1 MNQPLDLTADS
12 WPASQL
18 HEAMTIL
25 ARQANLLSQSPD
37 LLKMSGYHGPADDDL
52 IDQWTTLTAQQIGI
66 ETVAV
71 ELSYAELERSVQKI
85 GPALIRFSGGEEPR
99 FLVVLQGGPKWIQ
112 LIAPAHTIRRISPS
126 QLRDVLTHDLETP
139 LVPAIQT
146 LLMEAGVP
154 TERQATTKQAILR
167 EQLGSTPIGSCW
179 LLRLSPGDSFLKQ
192 MLHASVP
199 RRLIIILGAS
209 LLTQL
214 LSLVGWWVI
223 GEGVLSGHLE
233 WTWMTA
239 WALLLFTAIPTQ
251 LVMTWIQSLF
261 SLELGRLF
269 KQRLLYGIL
278 QLEPEEIRHQ
288 GAGQFLGIVMEA
300 ESLESLALAGGLMV
314 PFALLEL
321 FILMGVLAMGAGGW
335 IHVLLLAGWLAFS
348 GVLIWYD
355 YQRMNEW
362 MTVYREMTSDLV
374 ERMVGHRTRLAQEL
388 PSHWHEEED
397 ARLER
402 YLHYSQ
408 RKDHLKVAVS
418 AIIEHGWLIVGLSGV
433 AYIFVV
439 TPTTSTALA
448 ISLGGILL
456 ASQSLNRLVTGISSF
471 LGVMVTWKQVGPLF
485 QAAARGQS
493 KQTGQL
499 LILPATYKKKWTP
512 RPILSAQ
519 ELTFRYQPEAKP
531 VLQACHLDIYQ
542 GERLLLE
549 GPSGGGKS
557 TLAALLAGLR
567 QPETGQLSLWG
578 IPQPMLGIET
588 WRRRIVTAPQFHEN
602 HVFVE
607 TFAFNLLMGRRWPP
621 LPSDLAEAELIC
633 RELGLGDLLARMPA
647 GFQQMVGESG
657 WQLSHGERSR
667 LYIAR
672 AILQQAD
679 LIILDESFAA
689 LDPENLKRAL
699 QCVLRRASTL
709 LVIAHP

>member
-1 MNQPLDLTADS
+1 MNHPLDLTTES

-18 HEAMTIL
+18 HQAMTTL
-25 ARQANLLSQSPD
+25 AREANLLSQSPD
-37 LLKMSGYHGPADDDL
+37 LLKISGYSGPAEDDL
-52 IDQWTTLTAQQIGI
+52 IDQWMTLTAQQIGI
-66 ETVAV
+66 ETAAV

-85 GPALIRFSGGEEPR
+85 GPALMRLSGGEEPR
-99 FLVVLQGGPKWIQ
+99 FLVVLKGSPKWIQ
-112 LIAPAHTIRRISPS
+112 LITPAQTIQQISPS
-126 QLRDVLTHDLETP
+126 QLRDVLAHELEAP
-139 LVPAIQT
+139 IAPVIQT
-146 LLMEAGVP
+146 LLTEAGVSV
-154 TERQATTKQAILR
+154 ERQATTKAAILR

-192 MLHASVP
+192 MLQAGVS
-199 RRLIIILGAS
+199 RRLTLILGAS

-214 LSLVGWWVI
+214 LSLLGWWVI
-223 GEGVLSGHLE
+223 GEGVLTGHFE

-239 WALLLFTAIPTQ
+239 WALLLFTAIPIQLAITWTQ
-251 LVMTWIQSLF
+251 NLLSLD
-261 SLELGRLF
+261 LGRLF

-288 GAGQFLGIVMEA
+288 GAGQFLGVVMEA
-300 ESLESLALAGGLMV
+300 ESLESLALAGGVMV

-321 FILMGVLAMGAGGW
+321 LIIMGVLAMGAGGW
-335 IHVLLLAGWLAFS
+335 IHVLLLAGWMVFS

-362 MTVYREMTSDLV
+362 MTVYRDMTNDLV

-388 PSHWHEEED
+388 PSHWHDEED
-397 ARLER
+397 ALLER

-408 RKDHLKVAVS
+408 RKDRLKVAVS
-418 AIIEHGWLIVGLSGV
+418 AILEYGWLIVGLSGI
-433 AYIFVV
+433 AYTFVV
-439 TPTTSTALA
+439 TPTASAALA

-485 QAAARGQS
+485 QAAARGQ
-493 KQTGQL
+493 QRHTGQQ
-499 LILPATYKKKWTP
+499 LILPTTYQKKCTH
-512 RPILSAQ
+512 RPIITAQ
-519 ELTFRYQPEAKP
+519 DLTFRYRPKAQP
-531 VLQACHLDIYQ
+531 VLHACHLDIYQ
-542 GERLLLE
+542 GEHLLLE

-567 QPETGQLSLWG
+567 QPESGQMSFWG
-578 IPQPMLGIET
+578 IHQQTLGIET

-602 HVFVE
+602 HIFVE

-621 LPSDLAEAELIC
+621 LPSDLEEAELIC

-672 AILQQAD
+672 ALLQQAD